1 VIIEGVE
8 FVTVSVRFENVSKI
22 YRLGSK
28 SLRGAVSSSL
38 KRIVSSKDRREHQ
51 APTVAALRDVSL
63 EIERGEAVGV
73 IGPNGVG
80 KSTTLKLIAGITE
93 TTSGR
98 VSVDGRVSA
107 LLELGAGF
115 HPDLTG
121 RENIYLNAAII
132 GMSQQEIEER
142 FDSVVAFSELE
153 RFLDTP
159 VKRYSSGMYC
169 RLGFSVAAH
178 ADPDILLIDEVLAV
192 GDAAFQTKCLNRMR
206 ELKEAGTTILFVSH
220 TLPRVRR
227 LCERAILLHDGRI
240 VVDGPSSDVIATY
253 ASTPEYASNLAAS
266 DDGST
271 ATESTLDDD
280 GDVGLQDKPVTIT
293 QVTLLDRGGEET
305 KTCPTGD
312 RLTVRIGYQARGA
325 IERPTFEIW
334 FHGMDGMTY
343 AIHSTRWD
351 GYAIE
356 AIEGE
361 GHMDVTFDPM
371 WLLPGAYDIDVAI
384 SDHDSV
390 SKYAW
395 RRRVNRVQVRSGKVA
410 DGLVYLPHEWE
421 LNSGS

>member
-1 VIIEGVE
+1 M
-8 FVTVSVRFENVSKI
+8 TVSVRFENVSKI
-22 YRLGSK
+22 YRLSSK
-28 SLRGAVSSSL
+28 SLRGAVSSAMN
-38 KRIVSSKDRREHQ
+38 RILSGRDGRARQ
-51 APTVAALRDVSL
+51 GQTVAALQDVSF

-80 KSTTLKLIAGITE
+80 KSTTLKIVAGITE
-93 TTSGR
+93 ATSGR
-98 VSVDGRVSA
+98 VAVDGRVSA

-132 GMSQQEIEER
+132 GMDRKEIEER
-142 FDSVVAFSELE
+142 FDSIVAFSELE

-169 RLGFSVAAH
+169 RLGFAVAAH

-220 TLPRVRR
+220 ALPRVRR
-227 LCERAILLHDGRI
+227 LCERTILLHGGRV
-240 VVDGPSSDVIATY
+240 VVDGPSSEVIATY
-253 ASTPEYASNLAAS
+253 ASNPEYASNLAS
-266 DDGST
+266 RDDSST
-271 ATESTLDDD
+271 PMECTLNDDKD
-280 GDVGLQDKPVTIT
+280 IGLQDKPVTIT
-293 QVTLLDRGGEET
+293 QVTLLDRDGGEI
-305 KTCPTGD
+305 KTCATGD
-312 RLTVRIGYQARGA
+312 RLTVRIEYQASGA

-334 FHGMDGMTY
+334 FHGMDGMAY

-361 GHMDVTFDPM
+361 GHMNVTFDPV
-371 WLLPGAYDIDVAI
+371 WLLPGSYDIDVAI

-395 RRRVNRVQVRSGKVA
+395 RMRVNRVQVRAGKVA

-421 LNSGS
+421 LNPGS